1 MSNDNLKNCNK
12 AIESLNMVN
21 DIKVII
27 GKNPKQACRLIFS
40 NGKNISVSAVTKV
53 EQFIDVI
60 NANIHGHDN
69 SIAVSKHNNYN
80 ADDEFKELQGWLQ
93 DMATYA
99 KKCCYNYDENTLTD
113 IIAWTI
119 EDWGFS
125 TEQLKKYHIN
135 WNNDEGQKAKKD
147 LFVPDIAS
155 RSKTVE
161 FYFRLCKMEKEY
173 CGARLEKKEFDR
185 MLKQN
190 ENHTG
195 SPIEL
200 V

>member
-147 LFVPDIAS
+147 LLLFCNNRYTPYKALQMTIKQWLSHHEMYEHTDEQLMMIINKYAS
-155 RSKTVE
+155 MVK
-161 FYFRLCKMEKEY
+161 
-173 CGARLEKKEFDR
+173 
-185 MLKQN
+185 
-190 ENHTG
+190 
-195 SPIEL
+195 
-200 V
+200 